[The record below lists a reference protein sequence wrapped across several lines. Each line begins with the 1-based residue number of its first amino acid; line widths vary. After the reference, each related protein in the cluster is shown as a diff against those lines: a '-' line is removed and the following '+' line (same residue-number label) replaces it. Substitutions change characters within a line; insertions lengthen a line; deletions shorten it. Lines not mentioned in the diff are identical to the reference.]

1 MTTGDS
7 TSAAIGK
14 VLELDGPSTALDLD
28 VAAAILA
35 GVRGF
40 RLRDVV
46 RLSADEPQTTLA
58 IVRLLRD
65 AASYGVPVA
74 WHGLVEQ
81 GVDPLLLVHLS
92 PPGPV
97 DGEETSVS
105 IAEWRL
111 FSQPGL
117 CYYRMGP
124 GFVFIKD
131 VRWRGALAARFR
143 LELDGIEKM
152 FETLETVVDVAR
164 LDPAT
169 ATVLDDL
176 STEHLVLKLGNWATL
191 LPYRMR
197 RWPVP
202 ALEV

>member
-7 TSAAIGK
+7 TSAATGK
-14 VLELDGPSTALDLD
+14 VLELDGPATAPDLD
-28 VAAAILA
+28 VAACVLS
-35 GVRGF
+35 GVQAF
-40 RLRDVV
+40 RLHGLV

-74 WHGLVEQ
+74 WHGLVEH
-81 GVDPLLLVHLS
+81 GVDPRLLVHLS

-97 DGEETSVS
+97 PGEETSVNM
-105 IAEWRL
+105 AEWRH

-117 CYYRMGP
+117 CYYRVGP

-131 VRWRGALAARFR
+131 VRWQSENAARFR
-143 LELDGIEKM
+143 LELDGVEEM
-152 FETLETVVDVAR
+152 FTTLETVVEVAR
-164 LDPAT
+164 LDAAT
-169 ATVLDDL
+169 AKVLDDL
-176 STEHLVLKLGNWATL
+176 STEHLALRLGDWATL